1 MTSEAFFHVT
11 LLGLMFAAFSVTA
24 VILLVA
30 VSTRG
35 EK

>member
-1 MTSEAFFHVT
+1 MIANLS
-11 LLGLMFAAFSVTA
+11 LLGFMFAAFSVTA

-30 VSTRG
+30 VVDSTRG